1 MTVPARSKGVVGHTA
16 LGRLTGTVS
25 TQTSALITHA
35 DIIGLSSALTPSTLG
50 ERAALVTA
58 GSVTLEF

>member
-1 MTVPARSKGVVGHTA
+1 MTVPFSSKGVLGHTA

-50 ERAALVTA
+50 KRAALVTV
-58 GSVTLEF
+58 GSMTLEF